1 MSDVDRL
8 LQAMQGPP
16 APSEPPQLP
25 EEDDEAA
32 AEGGAGFVPWALAA
46 AVLLGVGVLALA
58 PNKPFSMGGESQT
71 AAPAEAGPPGG
82 GAAADAVADV
92 DDEPE
97 AEEVEE
103 VAEEPFEPIVAEEPA
118 AAPKKLAAP
127 EAEPAPAMERSP
139 EPKSSR
145 SSSSATR
152 AEGGSASGSSG
163 GAMAR
168 PRPADCLSDG
178 TPLVVSLNVVDGRII
193 SLDADVGTPVL
204 RCLNEAML
212 GTPHPGTGVVE
223 DTISP

>member
-8 LQAMQGPP
+8 LQAMHGPP

-25 EEDDEAA
+25 EEDEGVAP
-32 AEGGAGFVPWALAA
+32 EGGSAGFVPWALAA

-71 AAPAEAGPPGG
+71 AAPTEAGPPGE

-103 VAEEPFEPIVAEEPA
+103 AVEPILAEEPA
-118 AAPKKLAAP
+118 AAPKKVDAP
-127 EAEPAPAMERSP
+127 EAEPAPAMERAP

-152 AEGGSASGSSG
+152 AEGGSASGASG

-168 PRPADCLSDG
+168 LRPADCLSDG

-193 SLDADVGTPVL
+193 SLDADVETPVL
-204 RCLNEAML
+204 PCLNEAML
-212 GTPHPGTGVVE
+212 GTPHPGSGVVE
-223 DTISP
+223 ETISP